1 MTAIRTRAKPVR
13 RLVAFMDGSRRAT
26 TTAYAVRV
34 SR

>member
-1 MTAIRTRAKPVR
+1 MIASRSRAKPVR
-13 RLVAFMDGSRRAT
+13 RLVAFMAGSRRAM